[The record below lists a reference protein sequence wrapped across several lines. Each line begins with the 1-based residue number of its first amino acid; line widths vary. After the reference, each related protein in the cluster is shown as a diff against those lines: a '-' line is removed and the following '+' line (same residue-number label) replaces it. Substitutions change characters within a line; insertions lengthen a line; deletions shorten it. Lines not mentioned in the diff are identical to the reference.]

1 MVNQFDVRMLFSR
14 FSDFHVS
21 STRQTGS
28 FHEFDVSTK
37 ESNVHDDK
45 N

>member
-1 MVNQFDVRMLFSR
+1 MVDQFDVSMLFMR

-28 FHEFDVSTK
+28 VHECDVSTI